1 MNNIFDTIIIGAGP
15 GGLTAGIYTARR
27 QMKTLI
33 ITRQIGGQV
42 VWASEIMNYP
52 GYQTIQ
58 GIKLIKQMQEQIKA
72 LKIEILIDEILK
84 IKKNNNY
91 SFTLVTDKHQSF
103 FTKTIIIAIGLAPK
117 KLNLPGET
125 EFTGKGISYCAN
137 CDTPLFKN
145 KIVAVAGGG
154 NAALDAAEISA
165 KIASQVYLIYRGDKL
180 RGFEELAKQ
189 IRKQKKIKI
198 FYQTEIKEILGSS
211 KLEKIIIFNKQT
223 NQTAQL
229 TIDGLFIEIGR
240 APETAWLAKLVKLD
254 ENKQIIVDQV
264 GQTSQ
269 AGIFAVGD
277 VTQNKFKQIIIS
289 CGQGA
294 TAALAA
300 YQHLQLQK
308 M

>member
-33 ITRQIGGQV
+33 ITKQIGGQV

-84 IKKNNNY
+84 IKKNNSY
-91 SFTLVTDKHQSF
+91 SFTLVTKKHQSF

-137 CDTPLFKN
+137 CDAPLFKD

-154 NAALDAAEISA
+154 NAALDAAETLA
-165 KIASQVYLIYRGDKL
+165 KIASQVYLIYRGEKL
-180 RGFEELAKQ
+180 RGFEELVNQ
-189 IRKQKKIKI
+189 IKKQKKIKI

-223 NQTAQL
+223 SQTDQL